1 MPGKKKGNN
10 KRKNEGVKTR
20 DLELKENMEEYA
32 KVISLLGDRKI
43 TVRLP
48 HGTEI
53 LGVIPGKMKRR
64 CMINIDDVI
73 IVGIREFQQDKVD
86 VLHKYNEDEVRK
98 LIQYGEI
105 PESFGKS
112 ASLMDDAIQD
122 DGIDFVQDEVEID
135 IDDI

>member
-10 KRKNEGVKTR
+10 KRKKEDTKTR

-48 HGTEI
+48 HGTDI

-64 CMINIDDVI
+64 CMINVDDVI

-86 VLHKYNEDEVRK
+86 VLHKYKEDEVRK

-112 ASLMDDAIQD
+112 AASLDDKIQD
-122 DGIDFVQDEVEID
+122 DGIDFIQDEEEID
-135 IDDI
+135 FSDI